1 MMETARPADPGDVAA
16 IEHVAQLVRAEQVDA
31 RGGALFQAREAGP
44 WPLGD
49 RVRDLIDRADSV
61 AVVGCYDDVVFGYG
75 LATIEQLPDGRSL
88 GRLDDLAVEPEAR
101 GSGIGEAMMN
111 LMLSELRA
119 AGCRGVDSRALPG
132 DRQTKNFFES
142 FGLKARLLVVH
153 QTFDDEATA

>member
-1 MMETARPADPGDVAA
+1 METARPATLDDVAA
-16 IEHVAQLVRAEQVDA
+16 IEHVATMVRAEQVDA
-31 RGGALFQAREAGP
+31 RGGSLFQAREAGP

-49 RVRDLIDRADSV
+49 RVRTLIADDDSV

-75 LATIEQLPDGRSL
+75 LAVIERLADGRLL

-101 GSGIGEAMMN
+101 SSGIGEAMMN
-111 LMLSELRA
+111 LVLEELRA
-119 AGCRGVDSRALPG
+119 AGCSGVDSRALPG

-153 QTFDDEATA
+153 QNFDDEATA